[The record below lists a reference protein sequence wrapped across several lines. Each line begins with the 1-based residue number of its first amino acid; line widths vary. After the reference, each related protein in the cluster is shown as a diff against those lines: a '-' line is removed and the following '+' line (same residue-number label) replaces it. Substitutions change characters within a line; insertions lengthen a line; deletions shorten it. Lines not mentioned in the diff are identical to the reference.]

1 LIKPHTVSGECLSY
15 FNKTIKYIAIQYGI
29 IRGIIIH
36 NVKAVKTILGDNEE
50 MKLMKIRG
58 STAKRINKVQGP
70 RVDPL
75 TVQSVEKAFRVLT
88 AFDGA
93 NPSMSLTQVAEAI
106 GLDKSAAQRF
116 THTLTKLGYL
126 HKDLVTKR
134 FELGVRALDL
144 GNHYIQANLLVAR
157 AMPYLLNLSKTTE
170 ETINL
175 SVRDDTEIV
184 VIARFMSRQ
193 VLNLNTDVVVGT
205 RMPAYCTAAGIA
217 ILSQLPV
224 EQAVDI
230 LKRSDLRLH
239 TPHTTCRI
247 KDLLKKLEIS
257 ASRRYATAFEE
268 LYVGDLAIAA
278 PVLAQTGR
286 PAGAINISVP
296 RMRFSPEEAE
306 ERFSP
311 LVMATALSI
320 SQRPDPR

>member
-1 LIKPHTVSGECLSY
+1 
-15 FNKTIKYIAIQYGI
+15 
-29 IRGIIIH
+29 
-36 NVKAVKTILGDNEE
+36 
-50 MKLMKIRG
+50 M
-58 STAKRINKVQGP
+58 
-70 RVDPL
+70 
-75 TVQSVEKAFRVLT
+75 SV
-88 AFDGA
+88 
-93 NPSMSLTQVAEAI
+93 TQVAEAI

-144 GNHYIQANLLVAR
+144 AYHYIRANLLVER
-157 AMPYLLNLSKTTE
+157 AMPYLLNLSKEAE

-175 SVRDDTEIV
+175 FVQDDTEIV

-193 VLNLNTDVVVGT
+193 VLSLKTDVVVGM
-205 RMPAYCTAAGIA
+205 RMPAYCTAAGIG
-217 ILSQLPV
+217 ILSRLPV

-230 LKRSDLRLH
+230 LKRSDLKPH
-239 TPHTTCRI
+239 TPHTTFRM

-257 ASRRYATAFEE
+257 ASCGYATAFEE
-268 LYVGDLAIAA
+268 LYIGDLVIAA
-278 PVLAQTGR
+278 PVLTQSGR

-296 RMRFSPEEAE
+296 RMRFTPKEAE

-320 SQRPDPR
+320 SERPDPR